1 MSGYSFT
8 DRVRRALQL
17 AREEAARLH
26 HQYVGP
32 EHILLG
38 LIRDGESVAARV
50 LIGLKVDLKTIP
62 QKIEQAVKPGGATVT
77 GPDLPYTSRA
87 KRILEL
93 AMMEARKLNHA
104 YVGTEHLLLG
114 VLHEGASAA
123 AEVLTGAGVTLE
135 KARTETA
142 RLLSIEPPAERERLE
157 PEDLTQRRARR
168 AALLVRATE
177 LVDEL
182 LAKPTP
188 DPIRVQG
195 IATELKA
202 LLDELA
208 TLL

>member
-1 MSGYSFT
+1 MPGYNFT

-38 LIRDGESVAARV
+38 VIRDGEGVATRV
-50 LIGLKVDLKTIP
+50 LTGLNVDLKALR
-62 QKIEQAVKPGGATVT
+62 QKIEDTVKPGAAGAA
-77 GPDLPYTSRA
+77 GPDLPYTSRG

-93 AMMEARKLNHA
+93 AMTEARELNHA

-114 VLHEGASAA
+114 VLREGASAA
-123 AEVLTGAGVTLE
+123 AEVLIGAGVTLD
-135 KARTETA
+135 KARAETV
-142 RLLSIEPPAERERLE
+142 RLLSTEPPAERERLDAE
-157 PEDLTQRRARR
+157 HLMERRVRR

-177 LVDEL
+177 LIEEL
-182 LAKPTP
+182 LAKPMP

-195 IATELKA
+195 IATELKV
-202 LLDELA
+202 LVEELA
-208 TLL
+208 KLL

>member
-17 AREEAARLH
+17 ARDEAARLH

-38 LIRDGESVAARV
+38 LIRDGEVVAARV
-50 LIGLKVDLKTIP
+50 LTNLKVDLKAIK
-62 QKIEQAVKPGGATVT
+62 QKIEQTMKPGGATVT
-77 GPDLPYTSRA
+77 GHDLPYTSRA

-93 AMMEARKLNHA
+93 AMMEARELDHA

-114 VLHEGASAA
+114 VLHEGESAA
-123 AEVLTGAGVTLE
+123 AQVLTGAGVSLE
-135 KARTETA
+135 KVRAETL
-142 RLLSIEPPAERERLE
+142 RLLSTQPPEERERLA

-168 AALLVRATE
+168 AALLVRVTE
-177 LVDEL
+177 LVEEL
-182 LAKPTP
+182 LAKPGP

-202 LLDELA
+202 LVDELA
-208 TLL
+208 ELL